1 MFAEQKAL
9 LEQRLEES
17 DIKYKN
23 RESRPEDVARIKKLA
38 ELCQEKDAAIKK
50 LGVRAPP
57 PPRGSLYQ
65 LHTTHVLWVLACRKS
80 SSSVSWSW

>member
-1 MFAEQKAL
+1 MRIRYTPFASFARSDLFAEQKAL

-17 DIKYKN
+17 EVKYKN

-50 LGVRAPP
+50 LGVRA
-57 PPRGSLYQ
+57 
-65 LHTTHVLWVLACRKS
+65 CM
-80 SSSVSWSW
+80 